1 MKNKLLL
8 LALSIILSLSLISCG
23 SNEKQDALLKYLNE
37 DLKTAEEYED
47 IVVTTYD
54 SITGDNYTDDYTLYS
69 ELKNTILPNSL
80 KLIDSVESI
89 ECSFDELRNV
99 HELYLNAINKQHQ
112 AFTIILSALEN
123 QDYSQVAEANEL
135 LSQAR
140 KGVRDY
146 MAELKTLCTDNDVSL
161 EEYN

>member
-1 MKNKLLL
+1 MKNKLFFVV
-8 LALSIILSLSLISCG
+8 LSISLSLFLISCG
-23 SNEKQDALLKYLNE
+23 STEKQDALLKYLNE
-37 DLKTAEEYED
+37 DLQAAEEYEN

-54 SITGDNYTDDYTLYS
+54 SLTGDNYTDDYTLYS
-69 ELKNTILPNSL
+69 QLKTTILPNSL

-89 ECSFDELRNV
+89 ECNFDELRNV
-99 HELYLNAINKQHQ
+99 HELYLNALNKQYQ
-112 AFTIILSALEN
+112 AFTIMLSALEN

-146 MAELKTLCTDNDVSL
+146 TSELKTLCENNNVSL
-161 EEYN
+161 EE